1 MLQSDANFRDVRIAA
16 VVPAFKVDH
25 HVVDV
30 VRRTLPF
37 VSAIFVVDDA
47 CPNGSGDL
55 VEKAGLPGR
64 IFVLRHSEN
73 RGVGGAI
80 KTGYAAALKEDFD
93 IIVKVD
99 GDGQMAPELIPTLV
113 RPLILGEADY
123 VKGNRFF
130 NPDDLAQMPLVR
142 LIGNACLSLVSKASS
157 GYWDI
162 MDPTNGYTAIHR
174 TALATLPLEKIA
186 DRYFFESD
194 MLFRLNVSN
203 AVVQDMPMR
212 ALYADEVSNLNV
224 SRTLMQFPKL
234 YIKNFFKRLFYNYL
248 IRDFNAGSI
257 QGLLGT
263 ILLMFGVI
271 YGMINWISH
280 GMRSEPTPLGTIM
293 VAALPII
300 LGMQLLVAA
309 LAIDVASVPK
319 RPLQRAGRNPGDDV
333 GSTPP
338 G

>member
-1 MLQSDANFRDVRIAA
+1 MLQSDTSFHDLRIAA
-16 VVPAFKVDH
+16 VVPAFKVEH

-37 VSAIFVVDDA
+37 VAAVFVVDDA

-55 VEKAGLPGR
+55 VQQASLSGR
-64 IFVLRHSEN
+64 IVVLRHSEN

-80 KTGYAAALKEDFD
+80 KTGYAAALKEGFD
-93 IIVKVD
+93 IVVKVD
-99 GDGQMAPELIPTLV
+99 GDGQMAPELIPALV
-113 RPLILGEADY
+113 RSIVLGEADY

-130 NPDDLAQMPLVR
+130 DPDDLAQMPLVR

-174 TALATLPLEKIA
+174 TALETLPLEKIA

-212 ALYADEVSNLNV
+212 ALYADEISNLNIRRV
-224 SRTLMQFPKL
+224 LMQFPKL
-234 YIKNFFKRLFYNYL
+234 YMKNFFKRIFYNYL

-257 QGLLGT
+257 QALMGT
-263 ILLMFGVI
+263 ILFLFGTI
-271 YGMINWISH
+271 YGTLNWISH
-280 GMRSEPTPLGTIM
+280 GMRSETTPLGTIM

-319 RPLQRAGRNPGDDV
+319 RPLQKVGAIRGIGV
-333 GSTPP
+333 GSTTR